1 MTNSRLEMRGKDVAT
16 GANASTRRAVVVKLL
31 LDYQP
36 PYDWPAMLGFLS
48 ARAIAGMESVVDG
61 VYSRSIS
68 LNGVHGTFSITPAA
82 DNALEVRLCFPDASV
97 VPEII
102 TRLRRMFDLDVDL
115 PLIHQQLAVDP
126 LMARLIAERPGLR
139 VPGTWDGLELAIRA
153 VLGQQIT
160 VGAAIKLAGKLV
172 AQYGEPLS
180 APLSGLT
187 HVFPQAAV
195 LATADLATLGMPKSR
210 GRTLSGVAQALLDD
224 PLLFEPGR
232 DDGIA
237 RLLALWG
244 IGDWTAQYIALR
256 QMREMD
262 AFPSGDVGLINALA
276 ALEGGPVTPRELL
289 ARAEAWRPCRAYAA
303 QLLWTSLVRID

>member
-1 MTNSRLEMRGKDVAT
+1 
-16 GANASTRRAVVVKLL
+16 VKVL

-48 ARAIAGMESVVDG
+48 ARAITGLESVVDG

-68 LNGVHGTFSITPAA
+68 LNGAHGTFSITPAA
-82 DNALEVRLCFPDASV
+82 VEAFEVRLDFPDASAA
-97 VPEII
+97 PEII
-102 TRLRRMFDLDVDL
+102 ARLRRMFDLDADL
-115 PLIHQQLAVDP
+115 PRIHQQLAVDP

-139 VPGTWDGLELAIRA
+139 VPGAWDGLELAIRA

-160 VGAAIKLAGKLV
+160 VSAAIKLAGKLV
-172 AQYGEPLS
+172 AQYGEALS
-180 APLSGLT
+180 SPLSGLT
-187 HVFPQAAV
+187 HVFPEAAV
-195 LATADLATLGMPKSR
+195 LAAADLATLGMPKSR

-224 PLLFEPGR
+224 PLLFESNR
-232 DDGIA
+232 DGGVA

-256 QMREMD
+256 QLREPD

-276 ALEGGPVTPRELL
+276 ALEGGPVTARELL

-303 QLLWTSLVRID
+303 QVLWTSLSRSD